1 MLRAFERHFF
11 VLAAATD
18 ADRTDHLAAGNDRKA
33 AGGRENAIACQLSCC
48 VMLLAILL
56 AAGEWSGGSATAAGT
71 DAAREVMA
79 NAWPPQT
86 I

>member
-1 MLRAFERHFF
+1 MIGTIGLGGGSKDEEMAFEALEA
-11 VLAAATD
+11 VVA
-18 ADRTDHLAAGNDRKA
+18 
-33 AGGRENAIACQLSCC
+33 
-48 VMLLAILL
+48 
-56 AAGEWSGGSATAAGT
+56 ATAAGT